1 MNLEIIE
8 KPFGKWYYS
17 FGDKGILFPKY
28 FETYFTIGEISPVDY
43 VWDDEFGVVVVHKFK
58 DKHLYI

>member
-28 FETYFTIGEISPVDY
+28 FEAYFTIC
-43 VWDDEFGVVVVHKFK
+43 
-58 DKHLYI
+58 